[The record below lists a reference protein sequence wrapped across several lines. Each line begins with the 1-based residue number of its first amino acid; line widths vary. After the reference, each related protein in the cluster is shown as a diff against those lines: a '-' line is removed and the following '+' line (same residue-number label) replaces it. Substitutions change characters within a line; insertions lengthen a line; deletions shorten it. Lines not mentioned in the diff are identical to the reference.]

1 MHAAGYADFIESKVK
16 FRATD
21 QSKLKGNGVPPVA
34 KLVSVITPM
43 VVDIG
48 QFLLA
53 NLSSDLGFA
62 SFKSLLDQC
71 SESLTCA
78 ATCVNFYRKKIA

>member
-1 MHAAGYADFIESKVK
+1 MHAAGYADFIESKVE

-43 VVDIG
+43 AVDIG

-53 NLSSDLGFA
+53 NLSSDLELA

-78 ATCVNFYRKKIA
+78 TTCLNFYSKKIA